1 MPIQCWSWEKNYR
14 KCQLTY
20 DVWLRRHSKADSF
33 KTGST
38 KNKKKARKVFFLN
51 KKVLSSLL
59 NIAPPCRDHL
69 ATLQGASIRK
79 LITLDTWTIIHRK
92 NTIKTHYPTFPESKH
107 PRIPQRP
114 WTRICCKQ
122 QHRSLRVSEAHRD
135 APHQGIQYRRQQ

>member
-33 KTGST
+33 KTGSI
-38 KNKKKARKVFFLN
+38 KNKKKPKKVFFLN

-92 NTIKTHYPTFPESKH
+92 NSIKTHYPTFPESKH
-107 PRIPQRP
+107 PCIPKRT
-114 WTRICCKQ
+114 WTRVRCKQ
-122 QHRSLRVSEAHRD
+122 QHRSLGVIEAHRD